1 MRSILL
7 DAGPQ
12 IALFAADDQYHHHY
26 DKLISELSAIGLRL
40 LTTWPCVVEASYL
53 LGVPQRYELLR
64 WIELGGVV
72 VYPFSPHNLADIVGW
87 MKNYSEAGKR
97 EMDFADATL
106 YWVASETG
114 VREIMTID
122 VRDFSRYRLPDG
134 QPFSIL

>member
-1 MRSILL
+1 MRSVLL

-12 IALFAADDQYHHHY
+12 IVLFATDDQYHAYY
-26 DKLISELSAIGLRL
+26 DKLISELSVTDLRL
-40 LTTWPCVVEASYL
+40 ITTWPCVVEASYL
-53 LGVPQRYELLR
+53 LGIPLRYELLR

-72 VYPFSPHNLADIVGW
+72 MHPFNPHKLADIVNW
-87 MKNYSEAGKR
+87 VENYTEAGKR

-106 YWVASETG
+106 YWVASETE

-134 QPFSIL
+134 QSFSIL